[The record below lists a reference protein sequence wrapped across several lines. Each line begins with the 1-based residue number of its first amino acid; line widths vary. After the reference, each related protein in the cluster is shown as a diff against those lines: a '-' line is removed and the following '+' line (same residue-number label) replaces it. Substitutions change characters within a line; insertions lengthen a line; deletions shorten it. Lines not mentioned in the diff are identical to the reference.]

1 MLQGEKSTIFATAM
15 KKPKNNY
22 YVVWEGHQ
30 TGIFDSWDKCKKQ
43 VDGYAAAKYKGFT
56 TLDEAK
62 TAFGSSVWN
71 YYGKSDKAPV
81 NSALRKLYGEPLQQA
96 ICVDAA
102 CSGNPGVLEY
112 RGVNMITG
120 QEIFHRGPFPQG
132 TTNIG
137 EFLAIVT
144 GLAWLQQN
152 KISLPLYS
160 DSRNAILWVKQ
171 RRVNTQLPRTA
182 KNKELFDLLDRAVEW
197 LHNNRVDTKILKWET
212 KAWGEIPADFG
223 RK

>member
-1 MLQGEKSTIFATAM
+1 M
-15 KKPKNNY
+15 KKSKSKY

-43 VDGYAAAKYKGFT
+43 VDGYNAAKYKGFAT
-56 TLDEAK
+56 IEEAK
-62 TAFGSSVWN
+62 SALGSNAWN
-71 YYGKSDKAPV
+71 YIGKGAKAPATKTL
-81 NSALRKLYGEPLQQA
+81 NKAFGEPLKQA

-112 RGVNMITG
+112 RGVNLVTG
-120 QEIFHRGPFPQG
+120 QEIFHRGPFPEG
-132 TTNIG
+132 TNNIG

-144 GLAWLQQN
+144 GLAYLKQN
-152 KISLPLYS
+152 GLSLPLYS
-160 DSRNAILWVKQ
+160 DSRNAILWVQQKSAK
-171 RRVNTQLPRTA
+171 TKLPRNN
-182 KNKELFDLLDRAVEW
+182 KNKELFDLLDRAEEW
-197 LHNNRVDTKILKWET
+197 LLNNSYDTRILKWET